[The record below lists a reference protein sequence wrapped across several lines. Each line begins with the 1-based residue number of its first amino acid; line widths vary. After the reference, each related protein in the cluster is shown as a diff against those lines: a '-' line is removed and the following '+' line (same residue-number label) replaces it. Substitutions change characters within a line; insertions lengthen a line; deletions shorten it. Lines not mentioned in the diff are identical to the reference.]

1 MTTALQNVRRL
12 SIISVSDRQQQ
23 KQDAQQKLEEAMV
36 IGSEERLLQAVRDG
50 VDAGLDAQEL
60 RRTRDALAKI
70 RQQDGARQAIANAI
84 QRGTEKCLEAAVAR
98 GQRAGLSDEAGGQL
112 REAQQL
118 LACLKKGVLRRSC
131 VEALALINSRRLP
144 PGARRSC
151 DGDGDLEGAW
161 IDLRAAVDSADRFGM
176 DAEEIDEA
184 RHALRQR
191 ALSQALAEIRNRDM
205 SIKQWQSKIET
216 LDVARYAGYLDLPDM
231 QAHKN
236 FIVMWQ
242 CAVDNRSVSALQAC
256 VKEGDRLLVPNQ
268 FLSVAKRALAEQI
281 QRLIQ
286 EAAATAASLP
296 KPEND
301 GQDVC
306 AICLEGGALMAMPCC
321 SRQSTSNLLHF
332 ACMSGLSRCPF
343 CRGTI

>member
-1 MTTALQNVRRL
+1 MTTALQDVRRR
-12 SIISVSDRQQQ
+12 SIVSVSDRQQQ

-60 RRTRDALAKI
+60 RKTRDALAKI
-70 RQQDGARQAIANAI
+70 RQQDGARQAIAIAI

-112 REAQQL
+112 REAQHL
-118 LACLKKGVLRRSC
+118 LTCLKKDVLRRSC
-131 VEALALINSRRLP
+131 AEALAFINSRRLP
-144 PGARRSC
+144 PGARHRNEE
-151 DGDGDLEGAW
+151 GDLAGAW
-161 IDLRAAVDSADRFGM
+161 IDLRAALDSADRFGM

-184 RHALRQR
+184 RHALRQH
-191 ALSQALAEIRNRDM
+191 ALSQALAEITNRDM
-205 SIKQWQSKIET
+205 SIKQWQSKMET
-216 LDVARYAGYLDLPDM
+216 STDLDLPDM
-231 QAHKN
+231 QARKN

-242 CAVDNRSVSALQAC
+242 DAVDNRSVSALQVC
-256 VKEGDRLLVPNQ
+256 IKEGDCLLVPNQ
-268 FLSVAKRALAEQI
+268 FLSVAKRALVEQI

-286 EAAATAASLP
+286 EAAAAATILP

-321 SRQSTSNLLHF
+321 SRQSTSNLIHF
-332 ACMSGLSRCPF
+332 ACMSGLLRCPF